1 MTIDEQQPA
10 PEVWERA
17 VAERRTRTIGG
28 DPATQTASR
37 LTARTMVRGRRRRTE
52 ERDRAMSRAFARV
65 RAGTLLLVV
74 LALIAMPGGL
84 LAKQASPEAG
94 GGGTL
99 IGGFDVGP
107 GGCPECFNPL
117 QATAGFTWLEKYYS
131 KLMLYDIDFTA
142 IQGELAESWEVSA
155 DATQYTIHVRPG
167 VTWHDG
173 QPFTSA
179 DVKFTIELAMN
190 PDSASY
196 IGAKFSGV
204 TAIDTPDDLTAVI
217 TLGAPNASI
226 LDAFTFL
233 VMLPKHA
240 LESIAP
246 ADLVKSDWWRTNPIG
261 TGPFKWSA
269 YNPGEFVELVAYD
282 GYWRGRPKLDKI
294 VNRFFPEAGSSV
306 IALRSGEIQ
315 FTYLSFDEAT
325 ALEGNTDLKI
335 LSGPSQVV
343 NFLGFDMTDP
353 RFQDVRVRQ
362 AFMYAID
369 RQVIVDQLYGGQ
381 ATIVPC
387 AYVLD
392 KYLAPDANPYAYDP
406 DMARSLLQEAGFDT
420 SVPVEEVTYYADQ
433 LSSDVLVTI
442 QQMLADVGVTL
453 NLRAV
458 DVPTYNTIMSGQEDW
473 DVTFAGSANGPDPD
487 VMSTHFESKT
497 QNPSALNRS
506 NIADADL
513 DRLFIEGRQAI
524 DPDQRA
530 QVYQQ
535 VCKVMNEQVYWAPL
549 WVPTRFGGASA
560 SLTTFIWTPAPGG
573 GRYYDA
579 AETWT
584 LAS

>member
-1 MTIDEQQPA
+1 M
-10 PEVWERA
+10 R
-17 VAERRTRTIGG
+17 
-28 DPATQTASR
+28 
-37 LTARTMVRGRRRRTE
+37 TARAPVRGRGKHGE
-52 ERDRAMSRAFARV
+52 ERSRTMTSSTARIRRGTLRAA
-65 RAGTLLLVV
+65 LLLVV
-74 LALIAMPGGL
+74 VALIAMPGSL
-84 LAKQASPEAG
+84 LAKQASPVAT
-94 GGGTL
+94 GGTL

-117 QATAGFTWLEKYYS
+117 QATAGFTWLELYYS
-131 KLMLYDIDFTA
+131 KLVLYDVNFTA
-142 IQGELAESWEVSA
+142 IQGELAESWDVSA
-155 DATQYTIHVRPG
+155 DGTQYTFKLRPG

-179 DVKFTIELAMN
+179 DVKFTIELAKN

-196 IGAKFSGV
+196 IGAKFGGV
-204 TAIDTPDDLTAVI
+204 TAIDTPDDATVVI
-217 TLGAPNASI
+217 TLGAPNASL
-226 LDAFTFL
+226 LDALTFL

-246 ADLVKSDWWRTNPIG
+246 ADLVQSDWWRTNPIG
-261 TGPFKWSA
+261 TGPFKWSD
-269 YNPGEFVELVAYD
+269 YKPGEYVELTAYD

-294 VNRFFPEAGSSV
+294 INRFFPEAGSAV

-315 FTYLSFDEAT
+315 FTYLTTDEAL
-325 ALEGNTDLKI
+325 ALKGNADISI

-343 NFLGFDMTDP
+343 NYLGFDMTDP

-369 RQVIVDQLYGGQ
+369 RQAIVDQLYQGQ
-381 ATIVPC
+381 ATLVPC

-392 KYLAPDANPYAYDP
+392 KYLPADANAYAPDPEKAK
-406 DMARSLLQEAGFDT
+406 SLLQEAGWD
-420 SVPVEEVTYYADQ
+420 SSKPVEEVTYYADQ

-458 DVPTYNTIMSGQEDW
+458 DVPTYNQIVSTPDDW
-473 DVTFAGSANGPDPD
+473 DVTFAGAANGPDPD
-487 VMSTHFESKT
+487 VMSTHFESKE

-506 NIADADL
+506 GIKDANL
-513 DRLFIEGRQAI
+513 DKLFVQGRETI

-535 VCKVMNEQVYWAPL
+535 ICKIMNEQVYWAPM
-549 WVPTRFGGASA
+549 WVTTRFGGVSNKVGN
-560 SLTTFIWTPAPGG
+560 FIWTPAPGG

-584 LAS
+584 IAG